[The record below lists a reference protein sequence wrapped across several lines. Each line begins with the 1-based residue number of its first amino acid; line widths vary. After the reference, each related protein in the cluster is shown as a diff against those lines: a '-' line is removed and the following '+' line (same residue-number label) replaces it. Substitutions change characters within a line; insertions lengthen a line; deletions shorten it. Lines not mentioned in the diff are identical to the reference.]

1 MKDFSLYTLFK
12 LVPEGLGEVLFKKN
26 ERTMPV
32 LIIEKKNVFSG
43 IICASLK

>member
-1 MKDFSLYTLFK
+1 MKDFSLYTLFI
-12 LVPEGLGEVLFKKN
+12 LVPEGLGEVFSEKN

-32 LIIEKKNVFSG
+32 LIIEKKTVFSG